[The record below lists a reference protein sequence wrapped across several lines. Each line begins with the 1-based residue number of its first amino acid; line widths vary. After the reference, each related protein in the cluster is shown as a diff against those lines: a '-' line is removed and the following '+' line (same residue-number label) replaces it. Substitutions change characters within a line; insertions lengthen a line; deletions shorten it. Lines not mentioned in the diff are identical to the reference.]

1 MLKRSKISTAVLLA
15 LGAVAAL
22 PVVAQDASQRVE
34 ITGSNIRRAQ
44 AETASPIQ
52 IITKQEIDQS
62 DKGSVAE
69 YLQTLTADGQG
80 SVPFTYGRGFSGAT
94 SSGISLRG
102 LGANATLVLI
112 NGRRV
117 TSAVLADDAQRSYV
131 DLNQIPLEAVERV
144 EVLKDGASS
153 IYGSDAVAGVVNI
166 ILRKNFVGTVGKV
179 TYGVAQEG
187 DGKEPR
193 IALTH
198 GFGDM
203 AKDGFNVLLNAEF
216 GKKEAIYYR
225 DRAGRGSVGVSAIGQ
240 PQWGFDPDS
249 GPLNNIGR
257 AGGNGWIPSAPSS
270 PTGRL
275 HNSGLAG
282 FIGNVRY
289 PFANVLY
296 PNVLDAAGNPSVH
309 QAYYSRSDPA
319 GAGFIRTFP
328 AAGTYC
334 LANTNLPQNN
344 PNGACIN
351 DQRQQVNQIQPE
363 HETAS
368 LFGRLSTQI
377 NSKLE
382 GFVELGFYSTKS
394 RVDGLATPAQAFFF
408 RPNGLVVSQTA
419 ATQLGAAHPDNPYFG
434 TAARLMYNPQFD
446 TGITSVD
453 SEGRSTRLVAGVK
466 GTLAAWDFD
475 TALSY
480 SESKQTDTQI
490 NVVNWRVKN
499 ALLNPTAGNV
509 AAATAFSP
517 QYAALPAGTYW
528 RIGENASLNSR
539 ELYAALLADK
549 DREGVSRQ
557 YGLDFKA
564 SREFG
569 KLEGGAIGVAVGG
582 EIRRTFNNLNQWDG
596 QGNFQGLS
604 LTSYNGERDIAAAY
618 TEVLLPVSKQL
629 ELNAALRFDHY
640 SGGIG
645 NSWTPKV
652 GAKWTPMNNLAIRTT
667 FARGFRAPGAAE
679 TNSIA
684 GFGGIVIDDK
694 ARCAVLTADG
704 LPAATVASTCEGVAP
719 TFVIAGNPNLKPEKS
734 QSFTLGLVWDVTQ
747 RTSMTADLWQIRR
760 SGLIVQEDG
769 QAAVD
774 KGQVVRD
781 PSTAVSPND
790 PGAILV
796 GSTLYENANDSLTQG
811 LDLEIKHRWELGG
824 GMGRLT
830 AGATWTHLFTQR
842 VVAGDG
848 TVHNYA
854 GTHGNCDITNC
865 IGSPR
870 DRISFAATWD
880 MNQWRLGANVNYRGP
895 MSNKF
900 EQSDTDCAQS
910 LLNGADFP
918 TGCKV
923 KSFTTLDI
931 SSAYK
936 ISKNAEVFGSVAN
949 LLDAKPPSDFETYG
963 AIGYN
968 PLDYSGAI
976 GRMFRVGF
984 KYQF

>member
-1 MLKRSKISTAVLLA
+1 MFIRTKINSSVLLA
-15 LGAVAAL
+15 LGVVSAL
-22 PVVAQDASQRVE
+22 PAFSQGSPQRVE
-34 ITGSNIRRAQ
+34 ITGSSIRRVD
-44 AETASPIQ
+44 AETASPVQ
-52 IITKQEIDQS
+52 IITKQEIEQS
-62 DKGSVAE
+62 GKGTVAE

-166 ILRKNFVGTVGKV
+166 ILRKNFVGTVAKV
-179 TYGVAQEG
+179 TYGLAQEG

-193 IALTH
+193 VALTH

-203 AKDGFNVLLNAEF
+203 GTDGFNVLLNAEF
-216 GKKEAIYYR
+216 GRKDPIYYR

-240 PQWGFDPDS
+240 PQWGFDPNS

-257 AGGNGWIPSAPSS
+257 AGGNGWIPSAPSTAS
-270 PTGRL
+270 GRL
-275 HNSGLAG
+275 NNSGNPS
-282 FIGNVRY
+282 FIGNVR
-289 PFANVLY
+289 
-296 PNVLDAAGNPSVH
+296 NPSTLD
-309 QAYYSRSDPA
+309 YYSRSDAA
-319 GAGFIRTFP
+319 GLGFTRTF
-328 AAGTYC
+328 ANAGTYC

-351 DQRQQVNQIQPE
+351 DQRQQVNQIQPL

-368 LFGRLSTQI
+368 FFGRLSKQI
-377 NSKLE
+377 GNDLE
-382 GFVELGFYSTKS
+382 GFVEVGFYSSKS
-394 RVDGLATPAQAFFF
+394 HVDGLAIPAQTAYF

-446 TGITSVD
+446 TGISGTD
-453 SEGRSTRLVAGVK
+453 SEGRSTRFVAGLK
-466 GTLAAWDFD
+466 GTFATWDFD

-480 SESKQTDTQI
+480 SESKQTDTSK
-490 NVVNWRVKN
+490 NVLNWRVKN
-499 ALLNPTAGNV
+499 ALLNPTAANV
-509 AAATAFSP
+509 ADATAFSP
-517 QYAALPAGTYW
+517 QYAALPAGTFW
-528 RIGENASLNSR
+528 RIGENAGLNSQA
-539 ELYAALLADK
+539 LYAALLADK
-549 DREGVSRQ
+549 EREGVSRQ
-557 YGLDFKA
+557 HGIDFKA

-569 KLEGGAIGVAVGG
+569 KLEGGTIGVAVGA
-582 EIRRTFNNLNQWDG
+582 EARRTYNNLNQWDG

-604 LTSYNGERDIAAAY
+604 LTSYSGQRDLAAAY
-618 TEVLLPVSKQL
+618 TEVLLPVLKQL

-652 GAKWTPMNNLAIRTT
+652 GAKWKPMNSLAVRTT
-667 FARGFRAPGAAE
+667 YARGFRAPGAAE

-684 GFGGIVIDDK
+684 GFGGIVVDDNV
-694 ARCAVLTADG
+694 RCAALTADG
-704 LPAATVASTCEGVAP
+704 LPAAQVASNCKGVAP

-734 QSFTLGLVWDVTQ
+734 ESVTLGFVWDLAPK
-747 RTSMTADLWQIRR
+747 TSITADLWQIKR
-760 SGLIVQEDG
+760 SGLIVQENG
-769 QAAVD
+769 QVAVN
-774 KGQVVRD
+774 KGQLVRD
-781 PSTAVSPND
+781 PSTALSPND
-790 PGAILV
+790 PGGILV
-796 GSTLYENANDSLTQG
+796 GSTLYENANDSMTRG
-811 LDLEIKHRWELGG
+811 LDLEAKHRWDVGG
-824 GMGRLT
+824 GMGKLT

-880 MNQWRLGANVNYRGP
+880 MNQWRLGTNVNYRGP

-900 EQSDTDCAQS
+900 EQSDTGCAQT

-918 TGCKV
+918 SGCKV

-931 SSAYK
+931 SGAWLLG
-936 ISKNAEVFGSVAN
+936 KNTEVFGSIAN
-949 LLDAKPPSDFETYG
+949 LLDAKPPVDFETYG

-976 GRMFRVGF
+976 GRYFRIGLKHKF
-984 KYQF
+984 